1 MVKPPPYFLPELP
14 SQLVLQRFYEMLEE
28 DVGFGDITTNAL
40 VPTSH
45 PAHARLFTR
54 QAGVIAG
61 LNIAAIV
68 LQDFGCFVK
77 QKQKDG
83 TAVQTDM
90 TLLTADGRASI
101 LLTLERTLLNL
112 LQRMSGIATATA
124 NLLAIARKVNPS
136 IRVAATRKTAPL
148 LRLFDKLAVIMGG
161 GDPHRWRLDDAILI
175 KDNHLA
181 FYSTPR
187 EAVHQAKISS
197 SFSTSI
203 EVEVTNVNDAI
214 SVADAKPDT
223 ILLDNMLPSEIKKV
237 ASSLRKSH
245 PTILL
250 EASGNI
256 TPENIAE
263 YARTGVD
270 VISVGWLT
278 HSVRALDLSIDIT
291 PIQKKTTP
299 GG

>member
-1 MVKPPPYFLPELP
+1 MSTIPPHSFPELP

-40 VPTSH
+40 VPPNH
-45 PAHARLFTR
+45 PAHAHLFTR

-61 LNIAAIV
+61 LSIATIV
-68 LQDFGCFVK
+68 LQDFGCFVN

-83 TAVQTDM
+83 TAVQADT
-90 TLLTADGRASI
+90 TLLTADGRATI

-124 NLLAIARKVNPS
+124 NLLAIARKANPN

-148 LRLFDKLAVIMGG
+148 LRLFDKLAVIIGG

-181 FYSTPR
+181 FYSTPG
-187 EAVHQAKISS
+187 EAVNQARNNS

-203 EVEVTNVNDAI
+203 EVEVTNVNEAI
-214 SVADAKPDT
+214 SVADAEPDI
-223 ILLDNMLPSEIKKV
+223 ILLDNMGPREIKKV
-237 ASSLRKSH
+237 VSSLSKSH

-256 TPENIAE
+256 TPNNIAE
-263 YARTGVD
+263 YASTGVD
-270 VISVGWLT
+270 VISVGWIT

-291 PIQKKTTP
+291 PTQKKTLS